1 MNEYAREEYEV
12 LAPGLEVRD
21 ADGAPFGT
29 IGDTVGEYVELRGG
43 DQASSVWIRRT
54 DFGEA
59 NHEAV
64 LLGFPSDEIDE
75 RASKERPHTLD
86 DAAETGVLASDAQR
100 AREAM
105 LEELAEQRAEMR
117 ETGRATE
124 AADRS
129 VGVPIEAELEQR
141 GVH

>member
-1 MNEYAREEYEV
+1 MNDYAREEYEV

-21 ADGAPFGT
+21 AEGAPFG
-29 IGDTVGEYVELRGG
+29 IVGETVGEYVELRGG
-43 DQASSVWIRRT
+43 DQTSSMWIRRT

-75 RASKERPHTLD
+75 RASRERPEALD
-86 DAAETGVLASDAQR
+86 ESAHTGVLAADEQHTR
-100 AREAM
+100 DAM

-124 AADRS
+124 AADHT
-129 VGVPIEAELEQR
+129 VGIPVEAELEQR
-141 GVH
+141 GVR

>member
-21 ADGAPFGT
+21 AEGNPFGT
-29 IGDTVGEYVELRGG
+29 VGDTVGEYVELRGG
-43 DQASSVWIRRT
+43 DQATSFWIRRT

-59 NHEAV
+59 NREAV

-75 RASKERPHTLD
+75 RASRERPHTLD
-86 DAAETGVLASDAQR
+86 DSSETGVLASDAER
-100 AREAM
+100 TREAM

-124 AADRS
+124 AADRNL
-129 VGVPIEAELEQR
+129 GVPVEAELEQR